1 MNGQRQ
7 FRWEI
12 SQQIENLTDISGYY
26 EQGLIIKENI
36 KFKRYLTLPSD
47 PTLKDASQAGRALQH
62 VQSTRLKIDEIQ
74 EKLRKR
80 NLELLDRDNK
90 IRKWASNEFNVIHQY
105 LSSLR
110 ELREKISQLEDNLS
124 HVTKILQQK
133 FGSHA
138 VCDFDEKRKK
148 KQRKI
153 QQKSKNKRKA
163 RITLVRNVRLFLAQN
178 NFEWDVI
185 DQVCPNKYRMKG
197 VLKINKAEVTGGTEK
212 DEKISKYVSYLKLI
226 GAFED
231 NGVDDKVTSVTEKD
245 VESEK
250 DDSDEDETASDVET
264 NEDLEKGE
272 SPSGMDT
279 D

>member
-1 MNGQRQ
+1 M
-7 FRWEI
+7 
-12 SQQIENLTDISGYY
+12 
-26 EQGLIIKENI
+26 
-36 KFKRYLTLPSD
+36 TLPSD
-47 PTLKDASQAGRALQH
+47 PTLKGASQAGRALQH

-74 EKLRKR
+74 EKLRNR
-80 NLELLDRDNK
+80 DLELHDRDNK

-148 KQRKI
+148 QRKI

-163 RITLVRNVRLFLAQN
+163 RITLVRNVRLFLAES

-197 VLKINKAEVTGGTEK
+197 VLKINKAEITGGTEK
-212 DEKISKYVSYLKLI
+212 DEKISKYVSYLKLT

-231 NGVDDKVTSVTEKD
+231 GGVNDGVTSVTEKD

-250 DDSDEDETASDVET
+250 DDSDEDETASDVGT
-264 NEDLEKGE
+264 NEDLEKGD

>member
-1 MNGQRQ
+1 M
-7 FRWEI
+7 
-12 SQQIENLTDISGYY
+12 
-26 EQGLIIKENI
+26 
-36 KFKRYLTLPSD
+36 
-47 PTLKDASQAGRALQH
+47 
-62 VQSTRLKIDEIQ
+62 
-74 EKLRKR
+74 
-80 NLELLDRDNK
+80 
-90 IRKWASNEFNVIHQY
+90 
-105 LSSLR
+105 
-110 ELREKISQLEDNLS
+110 
-124 HVTKILQQK
+124 
-133 FGSHA
+133 
-138 VCDFDEKRKK
+138 CDFDEKRK

-185 DQVCPNKYRMKG
+185 GQVCPNKYRMKG
-197 VLKINKAEVTGGTEK
+197 VLKINKAEITGGTEK

-231 NGVDDKVTSVTEKD
+231 SGVDDKVTSVTEKD

-264 NEDLEKGE
+264 NDDLEKGD